1 MLFITGRIRRTV
13 TSRIELVGDL
23 GPSPTPRID
32 TFCRRP
38 VTLRVIPVFL
48 EANFEDILGDGQ
60 EENEPTVRANG
71 CGAVEDESPQ
81 FVVPDARALNPS
93 SIIPAALKDTARTSP
108 RIARTGTR
116 LTQAAKAPPDTP

>member
-1 MLFITGRIRRTV
+1 MLFITGRIRRAV

-23 GPSPTPRID
+23 GPSPIPRID

-60 EENEPTVRANG
+60 EEN
-71 CGAVEDESPQ
+71 
-81 FVVPDARALNPS
+81 
-93 SIIPAALKDTARTSP
+93 
-108 RIARTGTR
+108 
-116 LTQAAKAPPDTP
+116 